1 MVLIQSQMI
10 NVGLVEDNPL
20 LAEGIKDKLA
30 LSDDLTLGFHAL
42 DGVSLLSYLE
52 HNTLPEIILMDIEM
66 NPMDGITATRE
77 VKLRYP
83 TIKVLILT
91 ILDDDE
97 KLFEAFKAGASGYLL
112 KDVKPARLVNAIA
125 EVIEGGIPMSP
136 AVASKALELLLQADT
151 SKQKSVTALLSPRE
165 NDVLDLLVKGMS
177 VRQISDKL
185 FVSDK
190 TVRKHLEHIYQKLQV
205 KGSREAIAKF
215 VKRLVK

>member
-1 MVLIQSQMI
+1 MI

-20 LAEGIKDKLA
+20 LAQGIKDKLA
-30 LSDDLTLGFHAL
+30 LSDDLTLNFHVPDGKAL
-42 DGVSLLSYLE
+42 FDYLE
-52 HNTLPEIILMDIEM
+52 QDNLPEIILMDIEM
-66 NPMDGITATRE
+66 DKMDGITATRE
-77 VKLRYP
+77 LKRRFP
-83 TIKVLILT
+83 SIKVLMIT
-91 ILDDDE
+91 VLDDDD

-112 KDVKPARLVNAIA
+112 KDVKPARLINAIS
-125 EVIEGGIPMSP
+125 ETLDGGIPMSP
-136 AVASKALELLLQADT
+136 TIASKALDLLLQNDT
-151 SKQKSVTALLSPRE
+151 SKQKNVTAQLSPRE

-177 VRQISDKL
+177 VRQISDTL